1 MIPYNQLSLADI
13 FSDCQDIYESDKPAF
28 LSLLQSHIDLNEIV
42 PASFRKRFYASTG
55 RTRRYPLFALLWALI
70 IQRIFSIPTDSLL
83 LIFLHYSRHLREF
96 CGFDKVPDASKISRF
111 KQAFLPELEDVF
123 SRLVDLT
130 EPICQAID
138 SSKAD
143 MTIFDSSGIEAW
155 VKENNPKYANR
166 IIKQLK
172 AYSKSNG
179 FDDSYDPYKAA
190 YASMPSHS
198 AANLEIKQ
206 LYIDGHFCYA
216 YKIGIVTN
224 GLGIIRHIAFYNK
237 AFFEKHPGITIDK
250 KSDSPD
256 EDKSVHDARLLI
268 PTLQDFFLAH
278 PLIRPDTFLGDSAF
292 DSVRLYKELLS
303 GDTFGTGLHFQK
315 AYIPLNA
322 RAHLENLDY
331 TIDENGT
338 PCCPKA
344 PSLPMKYEGTC
355 KLKSGVTRYKFVC
368 PKVVWKKDPSSGTYH
383 RVCQCDH
390 PCTTSSCGRMIY
402 IYPEKDLRAYPGI
415 PRGTDEWNHVY
426 KTRTYVERS
435 INHIKDCFCLAGRKT
450 QNEKTLHADLVLA
463 GITQLIGV
471 VLADKIHKHECI
483 RTLKSFIA

>member
-1 MIPYNQLSLADI
+1 MYFFNSLN
-13 FSDCQDIYESDKPAF
+13 CQDIYESDKPEF
-28 LSLLQSHIDLNEIV
+28 LSLLQSHINLNEIV
-42 PASFRKRFYASTG
+42 PVSFLKRFYASTG
-55 RTRRYPLFALLWALI
+55 RTRKYPLLALLWALI

-83 LIFLHYSRHLREF
+83 LVFLHYSRHLREF
-96 CGFDKVPDASKISRF
+96 CGFDKVPDASKITRF
-111 KQAFLPELEDVF
+111 KQDFLPELEELF

-138 SSKAD
+138 ASKASI
-143 MTIFDSSGIEAW
+143 TIFDSSGIEAW
-155 VKENNPKYANR
+155 VTENNPKYANR

-172 AYSKSNG
+172 AYAKAKG

-190 YASMPSHS
+190 YGSMPTH
-198 AANLEIKQ
+198 AASNPEIKQ

-224 GLGIIRHIAFYNK
+224 GFGIIRHIDFYNK
-237 AFFEKHPGITIDK
+237 AFFEQHPKITLEK

-256 EDKSVHDARLLI
+256 EDKSIHDARLLI
-268 PTLQDFFLAH
+268 PTLQDFFTAH

-315 AYIPLNA
+315 AYIPLNP

-331 TIDENGT
+331 VIKENGI
-338 PCCPKA
+338 PCCPKDS
-344 PSLPMKYEGTC
+344 SLTMKYEGTC
-355 KLKSGVTRYKFVC
+355 KLKSGVTRYKFIC
-368 PKVVWKKDPSSGTYH
+368 PKVVWEKDLSTSKYH
-383 RVCQCDH
+383 RVCKCSD

-402 IYPEKDLRAYPGI
+402 TYPEKELRTYPGVL
-415 PRGTDEWNHVY
+415 RGTDEWNEVY

-450 QNEKTLHADLVLA
+450 QNAKTLHADLILA

-471 VLADKIHKHECI
+471 LLADKIHRHEYI
-483 RTLKSFIA
+483 RTLKPLIA